1 MNFSKSTGLVINPS
15 KCKVY
20 FGAVESC
27 IKEEIK
33 HITAF
38 QEGSLPFR
46 YLGVPLTGKKLSVN
60 HYMSLID
67 KIVARITH
75 WSAKLLSYAG
85 RLQLIR
91 STTYAITNYWMT
103 CFPFPKKVIQKINVI
118 CRSFLWTGGTTISR
132 KSPIS
137 WKQVCT
143 PKNQGGLNLINLEIW
158 NAVTMMKLLWNV
170 CSKKDSLW
178 IKWIN
183 CYYMKNGDVMSMG
196 IKDSCS
202 WILKGI
208 LKQRQK
214 IQSLTS
220 WSTLLQKDRFVSKIM
235 YNELQDV
242 SSRVP
247 WRKLFFSNLARPRA
261 KFVFWTACHGRL
273 ATKVRM
279 MKFGLLSD
287 TKCNFCD
294 HLETIDHL
302 LFECAEMKDVWIQIL
317 EWQKIN
323 HQPKKW
329 IEELSWAMAQGKG
342 KGHRATLLKTALTE
356 TVYELWKYRNEVS
369 FGGIVN
375 NTHIGKKIMDSIV
388 YRSWTHKKMREY
400 IARLLI
406 S

>member
-1 MNFSKSTGLVINPS
+1 MQKT
-15 KCKVY
+15 
-20 FGAVESC
+20 
-27 IKEEIK
+27 
-33 HITAF
+33 
-38 QEGSLPFR
+38 
-46 YLGVPLTGKKLSVN
+46 
-60 HYMSLID
+60 
-67 KIVARITH
+67 
-75 WSAKLLSYAG
+75 
-85 RLQLIR
+85 
-91 STTYAITNYWMT
+91 
-103 CFPFPKKVIQKINVI
+103 VIQKINAI

-132 KSPIS
+132 KFPIS

-317 EWQKIN
+317 E
-323 HQPKKW
+323 
-329 IEELSWAMAQGKG
+329 
-342 KGHRATLLKTALTE
+342 
-356 TVYELWKYRNEVS
+356 
-369 FGGIVN
+369 
-375 NTHIGKKIMDSIV
+375 
-388 YRSWTHKKMREY
+388 
-400 IARLLI
+400 
-406 S
+406 

>member
-1 MNFSKSTGLVINPS
+1 M
-15 KCKVY
+15 
-20 FGAVESC
+20 
-27 IKEEIK
+27 
-33 HITAF
+33 
-38 QEGSLPFR
+38 
-46 YLGVPLTGKKLSVN
+46 
-60 HYMSLID
+60 
-67 KIVARITH
+67 
-75 WSAKLLSYAG
+75 
-85 RLQLIR
+85 
-91 STTYAITNYWMT
+91 
-103 CFPFPKKVIQKINVI
+103 
-118 CRSFLWTGGTTISR
+118 
-132 KSPIS
+132 
-137 WKQVCT
+137 
-143 PKNQGGLNLINLEIW
+143 INLEIW

-183 CYYMKNGDVMSMG
+183 CYYMKNGNVMSMG

-220 WSTLLQKDRFVSKIM
+220 WSTLLQKDRFVLKIM

-247 WRKLFFSNLARPRA
+247 WRKLFFSNLARPCA
-261 KFVFWTACHGRL
+261 KFVFWTVCHDRL

-302 LFECAEMKDVWIQIL
+302 LFEYAEMKDVWIQIL